1 MYECWTSYED
11 NESSSDSSTTTI
23 DEHFTQKLN
32 QIANEAKKCES
43 NTLDGGGGGGARFR
57 RNDPYKQKNDTS
69 RNSSHI
75 FQSIERGGM
84 VDKLLN
90 STQNIISR
98 VSSIFPLLRS
108 FSRHS
113 SDSGYQ
119 SQPPSRSLS
128 RKQSLISLGSLLHSE
143 AEDGEEEFYSHVKV
157 VPGGNVTDDYILLE
171 LLGEGAFSKVYLA
184 ESKQDKG
191 GLAAV
196 KVINKNELC
205 KDEDKMFLVDK
216 EIEIMA
222 QLDHPNI
229 VKLYEVYI
237 NSEEVCLVMELAK
250 GGEVFDKLL
259 EYGSL
264 PEPEAAKLLGQ
275 VLEAVS
281 YLHSLGFVHRDLKPE
296 NLLYYDNKSN
306 SKVMVTDFGL
316 SDYEEDLRPDSAV
329 CGTATYLAPEVIKGT
344 SSSRAQDMW
353 SLGVISYIIL
363 CGYPPFFTDKKGNGN
378 NETELLNQI
387 ARGKYKFHDNFW
399 EDVSIEAKDF
409 VRRLMNVNPGRR
421 LTAEEAL
428 KHPWIVRYTRG
439 YFQDTLITNLLQAFA
454 VLFLTIS
461 FFYLYFFSLS
471 KYFNIEYFFV
481 SWLAESAAGLADT
494 SRHFVRTTRDYL
506 AAVDGAA
513 VLTDLFAQVKT
524 AFDMY
529 FDL

>member
-1 MYECWTSYED
+1 LWGELSGQHKMLTCGSRVAHFD
-11 NESSSDSSTTTI
+11 NNDSDSSI
-23 DEHFTQKLN
+23 EEDFAQKLN
-32 QIANEAKKCES
+32 KHEVRNKK
-43 NTLDGGGGGGARFR
+43 TR
-57 RNDPYKQKNDTS
+57 RKEDYYKNDDS
-69 RNSSHI
+69 RKSSHI
-75 FQSIERGGM
+75 FQPSETGSM
-84 VDKLLN
+84 VDKLLL
-90 STQNIISR
+90 STQNILSR
-98 VSSIFPLLRS
+98 VSSVIPILRS

-119 SQPPSRSLS
+119 SAPPSRSIS
-128 RKQSLISLGSLLHSE
+128 RKQSLVSLGSLLHSE
-143 AEDGEEEFYSHVKV
+143 AEDGGEEEFYSHVKV
-157 VPGGNVTDDYILLE
+157 VPGGNIIDDYILIE

-222 QLDHPNI
+222 QFDHQHI
-229 VKLYEVYI
+229 VKLYEVYV
-237 NSEEVCLVMELAK
+237 NAEEVCLVMELAK
-250 GGEVFDKLL
+250 GGEVFDKLI

-264 PEPEAAKLLGQ
+264 SEPEAAKLLAQ
-275 VLEAVS
+275 VLEAVG
-281 YLHSLGFVHRDLKPE
+281 YLHAQGIVHRDLKPE

-363 CGYPPFFTDKKGNGN
+363 CGYPPFFTDKKGEGN

-387 ARGKYKFHDNFW
+387 ARGKYKFHENFW
-399 EDVSIEAKDF
+399 DDISIEAKDF
-409 VRRLMNVNPGRR
+409 VRRLMNVNPSKR
-421 LTAEEAL
+421 LTVEEAM
-428 KHPWIVRYTRG
+428 KHPWIIRYTGG
-439 YFQDTLITNLLQAFA
+439 YFRDTFCTNLAQASA
-454 VLFLTIS
+454 VLFITMT
-461 FFYLYFFSLS
+461 FFYIYFFSLS

-481 SWLAESAAGLADT
+481 SWLADT
-494 SRHFVRTTRDYL
+494 S
-506 AAVDGAA
+506 GS
-513 VLTDLFAQVKT
+513 VLTGTSSIVSNTYHLLIDTWPIFSKPISKLLEV
-524 AFDMY
+524 Y
-529 FDL
+529 FEMST